1 MVDKHDN
8 PAKKANVPA
17 GVIFC
22 NMVKNVDA
30 ITSEP
35 AQFVAVAYEVPIPL
49 TFWGIVQI
57 VAMEQYR
64 YQERRTQ
71 QIR

>member
-49 TFWGIVQI
+49 TFWGNSSDCCHGTVPIPR
-57 VAMEQYR
+57 A
-64 YQERRTQ
+64 
-71 QIR
+71 